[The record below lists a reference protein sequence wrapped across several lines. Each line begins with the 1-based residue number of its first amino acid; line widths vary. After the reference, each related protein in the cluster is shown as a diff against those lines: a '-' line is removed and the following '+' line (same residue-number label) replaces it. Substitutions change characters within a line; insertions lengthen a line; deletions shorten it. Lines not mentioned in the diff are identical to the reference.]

1 MASRLSTRPLED
13 GLAVTIVAGYAY
25 GRVSVT
31 EARRWLVLEAM
42 QPEYENKSLVDVEG
56 GADRFVTSRH
66 VTEDGK
72 DYRVFDVAEMW
83 EVFNPTQFSNS
94 YKFRRVLMG
103 EDQRDFMKCK
113 GLHVYPSL
121 EFRQHDSGGSPTY
134 RPMLSPKDL
143 LHFFT
148 SPFFHAV
155 AYCTYMP
162 GKGHYRLCM
171 FDEDVAPEPE
181 LNQEHCKHSPAPA
194 STQSWP
200 KQVATSMH
208 ALTTTRQLL
217 QEVRDLREREDVPQ
231 QPKQSNQ
238 SKRRRIED
246 IKSQA
251 MENLLTGI
259 VEANIEMHELLMA
272 DEHME

>member
-1 MASRLSTRPLED
+1 MARLSTRRLED
-13 GLAVTIVAGYAY
+13 GLTVTIVAGYAY

-94 YKFRRVLMG
+94 YEFSRVLMG
-103 EDQRDFMKCK
+103 EDQGDFMKCED
-113 GLHVYPSL
+113 LHVYPSL

-148 SPFFHAV
+148 SPFFCIFRHFQHFQHSRAG
-155 AYCTYMP
+155 ASGSGTGTHMP
-162 GKGHYRLCM
+162 GNVITGKGHYRLCM
-171 FDEDVAPEPE
+171 FDEDVAREPHR
-181 LNQEHCKHSPAPA
+181 L
-194 STQSWP
+194 
-200 KQVATSMH
+200 
-208 ALTTTRQLL
+208 
-217 QEVRDLREREDVPQ
+217 
-231 QPKQSNQ
+231 
-238 SKRRRIED
+238 
-246 IKSQA
+246 
-251 MENLLTGI
+251 
-259 VEANIEMHELLMA
+259 
-272 DEHME
+272 